1 MFPHLVFVGARPE
14 IIGKLLG
21 VPVTLTAIVRTGTDE
36 TFERKLALRTFS
48 TDVTDVDALLACAR
62 EIHAWRPIDA
72 MIAATEHA
80 LLPTAIVGEAL
91 GVRVNPVEAVTLAQ
105 DKAAMRRRLAERG
118 VETIAHRVCTDV
130 EEVREFLDTC
140 PGGVLLKPA
149 DGNGG
154 RGVALVR
161 TPDDIPNAWAHTAPE
176 SRTAGVLAEEFLTG
190 LETSVETMSAGGRH
204 RALIVPA
211 KHTSGPPH
219 FVEIAHQMPGEHPPE
234 VVKTATEAVFAA
246 LDAIG
251 YMWGPTNTE
260 VMIDGDRATVV
271 EINPRWGGARYWEML
286 ELVVGVDMA
295 EATALAYAYDR
306 LPAPFDV
313 PAATCAVRLLTPPPG
328 RIVAIT
334 GLDEATAVDGVVRIG
349 ELNRVGD
356 VMPSL
361 TDFRGRAGYVLATG
375 PDRRAAADIAE
386 HAASLIDMRTIPAAS
401 NAKDD
406 ASMRDDVRQTLSK
419 LLPGVR
425 SDLDALIRIPSVS
438 ADPAHAADVR
448 RSAELTARLLKEAG
462 AADVEILDDIEGG
475 RPAVVAHFPAP
486 PDMPTVLL
494 YAHHDVQPTGDP
506 GGWTSPPFEP
516 EERDGRLFARG
527 SADDKAGIAAHL
539 AVLRFFGGR
548 PPVGVTVFVEGEE
561 EIGSPTLGAFLERH
575 RDKLTA
581 DVCVL
586 ADSTNLDVGT
596 PSLTTTLRGMTDV
609 IVEVRALEHSVHSG
623 IYGGA
628 TPDAL
633 TALCR
638 LLATLHDDEGRVAVE
653 GLVSAPAPAVDYP
666 EERFRAEAGLLDG
679 VRLLGD
685 GTVAERIWTKPA
697 LTVLAIDATPVA
709 KASNTLT
716 ATARAKV
723 SLRLAPGED
732 APAAQR
738 KLIEHLR
745 DRAPWGVEVE
755 VTAGKA
761 GRPYAVDTTGPA
773 FEAARSAYGLAYGGD
788 LVHVG
793 IGGTIPFIAE
803 FADAF
808 PDAAILVTSAGSD
821 PDCRAHGLD
830 ESLHLGDFE
839 NACLAQVLL
848 LIELARQNDKNQ
860 PARAI

>member
-21 VPVTLTAIVRTGTDE
+21 VPVTLTAILRTGTDE
-36 TFERKLALRTFS
+36 TFDRKLALRTFS

-62 EIHAWRPIDA
+62 EVHAWRPIDA
-72 MIAATEHA
+72 MIAGTEHA

-91 GVRVNPVEAVTLAQ
+91 GVRVNPVAAVTRAQ

-118 VETIAHRVCTDV
+118 LETMAHRVCTDP
-130 EEVREFLDTC
+130 EEVRELLATC

-154 RGVALVR
+154 RGIALVR
-161 TPDDIPNAWAHTAPE
+161 HADDIPGAWAHTAPE
-176 SRTAGVLAEEFLTG
+176 SREGGVLAEEFLTG
-190 LETSVETMSAGGRH
+190 LETSVETMSAAGEH
-204 RALIVPA
+204 RALMVPA

-219 FVEIAHQMPGEHPPE
+219 FVEVSHQMPGEHPPNI
-234 VVKTATEAVFAA
+234 VKAATDAAFAA

-286 ELVVGVDMA
+286 ELVAGVDMA
-295 EATALAYAYDR
+295 EATAMAYAYDR
-306 LPAPFDV
+306 LPTPFEV

-328 RIVAIT
+328 RIVTIT
-334 GLDEATAVDGVVRIG
+334 GLEEATAVEGVVRVG
-349 ELNRVGD
+349 ELNRIGD

-375 PDRRAAADIAE
+375 PDRQAAADIAE
-386 HAASLIDMRTIPAAS
+386 RAAALIDMQTIPAAT

-406 ASMRDDVRQTLSK
+406 ASMRDDVEQALSK
-419 LLPGVR
+419 LLPAVR
-425 SDLDALIRIPSVS
+425 SDLDALIRIPSIS

-448 RSAELTARLLKEAG
+448 RSAELTARLFEEAG
-462 AADVEILDDIEGG
+462 AADVQILDDGAGG
-475 RPAVVAHFPAP
+475 RPAVVAHFPPP

-506 GGWTSPPFEP
+506 GGWTTEPFEP
-516 EERDGRLFARG
+516 DERDGRLFARG

-539 AVLRFFGGR
+539 AVLRFFNGR

-561 EIGSPTLGAFLERH
+561 EIGSPSLGAFLERH

-609 IVEVRALEHSVHSG
+609 HVEVRALEHSVHSG

-638 LLATLHDDEGRVAVE
+638 LLATLHDDEGNVAVE
-653 GLVSAPAPAVDYP
+653 GLLSAPAHEVDYP

-679 VRLLGD
+679 VRLIGS
-685 GTVAERIWTKPA
+685 GSIAERIWTRPA

-709 KASNTLT
+709 KASNTLS
-716 ATARAKV
+716 ATARAKI

-732 APAAQR
+732 APTGQQ
-738 KLIEHLR
+738 KLIQHLR
-745 DRAPWGVEVE
+745 DHAPWGVEVD

-761 GRPYAVDTTGPA
+761 GRPYTVDTTGPA
-773 FEAARSAYGLAYGGD
+773 FEAAHTAYGLAYGGD
-788 LVHVG
+788 LVHIGV
-793 IGGTIPFIAE
+793 GGTIPFIAE

-808 PDAAILVTSAGSD
+808 PDAAILVTSAGAD

-830 ESLHLGDFE
+830 ESLHLADFAH
-839 NACLAQVLL
+839 ACLAEALL
-848 LIELARQNDKNQ
+848 LIQLARQHDKNQ